1 MVDLCEVWEHEAKFV
16 MDPEVPLKVVVES
29 GINPLDIDEIST
41 HEEVLSELNA
51 QLAAISF
58 MHSDFSR
65 NDT

>member
-1 MVDLCEVWEHEAKFV
+1 